1 MNKIIK
7 AMWILVNR
15 LNNQGLYVTWL
26 WFKGRII
33 PGITGIPDLTYC
45 KVQPNLLVGS
55 QFSQKGKVIL
65 EQYGVSAVVNL
76 RKEYDDITK
85 GVWAKKYCYLPT
97 VDDTAPAMDH
107 LWQGIR
113 FIDEEIKNGG
123 RVYIHCGAGIG
134 RAPTMAA
141 AYLMHQGTTLDDALK
156 KIKKV
161 RPFIN
166 ILPEQIKQLHDL
178 EDHLIR
184 KRTTC

>member
-1 MNKIIK
+1 
-7 AMWILVNR
+7 
-15 LNNQGLYVTWL
+15 
-26 WFKGRII
+26 
-33 PGITGIPDLTYC
+33 
-45 KVQPNLLVGS
+45 
-55 QFSQKGKVIL
+55 
-65 EQYGVSAVVNL
+65 
-76 RKEYDDITK
+76 
-85 GVWAKKYCYLPT
+85 
-97 VDDTAPAMDH
+97 
-107 LWQGIR
+107 
-113 FIDEEIKNGG
+113 
-123 RVYIHCGAGIG
+123 VYIHCGAGIG